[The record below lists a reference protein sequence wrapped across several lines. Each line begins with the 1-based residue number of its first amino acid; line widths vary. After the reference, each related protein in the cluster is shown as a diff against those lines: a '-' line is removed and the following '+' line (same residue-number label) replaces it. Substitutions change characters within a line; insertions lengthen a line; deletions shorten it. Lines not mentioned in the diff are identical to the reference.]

1 MNWWKTANNHMK
13 ETDPSSGKSAA
24 EIDASRF
31 AQVEQPQARMSLRE
45 EAKTSDAQ
53 ASSVWGMRAP
63 KSIQAFEDAHV
74 GGVADL
80 GDPEAK
86 ATIAF
91 VPQYEAYKR
100 RLQSKIRSAFGES
113 FPVYRSLTQS
123 EIDAWKNGDDMGSLS
138 VSLDKGVAE
147 RFTNLAAVTDKNRKV
162 VAMDITPEMVVMRGS
177 DNERELVIDGNAIS
191 ASDVRVVEN
200 AVNESPRYSQRD
212 PKPAKAMSAE
222 KIAAI
227 AARDAEIDASRFARY
242 SDDEVRKI
250 LDRAYKAGAPQGI
263 IDTLETELDRRERE
277 DDDPS
282 GGDDEPNRSN
292 TGFGIEELMQQAARR
307 GRIENL
313 SPAQLGAEIRRDGDI
328 PESPLATV
336 SDAELGQEAY
346 DALRA
351 YEKRIA
357 VMRNRISTRAGIQF
371 MKEEQ

>member
-1 MNWWKTANNHMK
+1 MK

-123 EIDAWKNGDDMGSLS
+123 EIDAWKNGDDMGALS
-138 VSLDKGVAE
+138 VTFSKSVAE
-147 RFTNLAAVTDKNRKV
+147 RFTDLAAVKDKNRV
-162 VAMDITPEMVVMRGS
+162 VILIQITPEMVVMRGS
-177 DNERELVIDGNAIS
+177 ENEQELVIDGNAIS

-212 PKPAKAMSAE
+212 QKPAKAMSAE
-222 KIAAI
+222 KIAA
-227 AARDAEIDASRFARY
+227 SRFGKY

-357 VMRNRISTRAGIQF
+357 VMRNRISTRAGIF
-371 MKEEQ
+371 PRPSSAAP